1 MGGCCGC
8 EVEVRRLQ
16 DRQRR
21 VLWVVLAINAVTFV
35 GMVAASAHAG
45 SSALLSGALDNL
57 GDALTYGLSLLVVTR
72 SLVAKARVALFKAV
86 LILLAALL
94 VAGSIAFRLFV
105 DPVVPVFGTMG
116 WAGGINLVANLACL
130 WLLRPHRHGDVN
142 LASAY
147 ECARNDIA
155 DGLAVLAASAGVW
168 WTGAGWPDLL
178 VAALLLAVFL
188 RSAWRV
194 FRAARRALAGTDPF
208 AQGRCD

>member
-16 DRQRR
+16 GRQRR

-35 GMVAASAHAG
+35 GMVAASVHAG

-57 GDALTYGLSLLVVTR
+57 GDALTYGLSLLVVTA
-72 SLVAKARVALFKAV
+72 SLRAKARVALFKAA

-94 VAGSIAFRLFV
+94 VAGSIAWRLFV
-105 DPVVPVFGTMG
+105 DPAVPVFATMG
-116 WAGGINLVANLACL
+116 WAGSVNLAANLACL

-168 WTGAGWPDLL
+168 WTGGRWPDLV

-188 RSAWRV
+188 RSALRV
-194 FRAARRALAGTDPF
+194 FRAAHRALAEADAP
-208 AQGRCD
+208 ARIRCG